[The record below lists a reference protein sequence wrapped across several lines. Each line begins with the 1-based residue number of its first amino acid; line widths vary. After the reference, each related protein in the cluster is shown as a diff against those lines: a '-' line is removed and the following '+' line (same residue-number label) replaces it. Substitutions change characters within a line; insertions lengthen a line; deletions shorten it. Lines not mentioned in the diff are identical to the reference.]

1 MSALAGDHHPIRGIS
16 RQQPRRRIGTDGLG
30 HCPSHQKAHGLR
42 AWRQDGEGMAEM
54 DTARLWR
61 GMQVDPAIAL
71 APGAHQQTADMGIT
85 LGVTQHCQVALPLWD
100 SPLWSFKPSE
110 INVTVSSNRPGVAAK
125 VTVAANLNSLDLNYQ
140 GSPITVGHGE
150 FTATS
155 GHIYAGFV
163 GLRPAGWPLIG
174 VGAFATWQDGAPD
187 SVDLTY
193 LLLECEPAF
202 CRSGCSES
210 WPVVRTSKDGHCQV
224 TKPEPRA

>member
-1 MSALAGDHHPIRGIS
+1 
-16 RQQPRRRIGTDGLG
+16 
-30 HCPSHQKAHGLR
+30 
-42 AWRQDGEGMAEM
+42 MAEM

-85 LGVTQHCQVALPLWD
+85 LGVTQQCQVALPLWD

-193 LLLECEPAF
+193 LLLECEPGFLSQWLLRVLA
-202 CRSGCSES
+202 SGQDIKRRAL
-210 WPVVRTSKDGHCQV
+210 PGHQ
-224 TKPEPRA
+224 T